1 MTLVLICALIFSCQ
15 RHNKP
20 RVSKSVV
27 KIAKGKL
34 QYALENS
41 SKWERV
47 HAAEFILNLA
57 YSINVND
64 TFVEEEKQNR
74 NEPCN

>member
-1 MTLVLICALIFSCQ
+1 MTLVLISSLIFSCQ

-27 KIAKGKL
+27 KIAKDKL

-41 SKWERV
+41 YKWEKV
-47 HAAEFILNLA
+47 HAAEYILNLD

-64 TFVEEEKQNR
+64 TLVEEEKQNR